1 MTNLLD
7 YESKTVSAVLLQ
19 KSTPRVT
26 SEIGCSLLL
35 LGGLLSISCGFL
47 GSGFSL
53 GSHVQIEL
61 GVLDTDWLDEA
72 LLVEILDEGSGDGT
86 TNLEL
91 LAKDGSSDAE
101 NLWDFLDHSLVL
113 LVLEEDSVVKL
124 FLDLNLGP

>member
-1 MTNLLD
+1 MKAKLFRQFYFINLL
-7 YESKTVSAVLLQ
+7 Q
-19 KSTPRVT
+19 GRT

-35 LGGLLSISCGFL
+35 LGGLLSISCSFL
-47 GSGFSL
+47 GSGFGL

-72 LLVEILDEGSGDGT
+72 LFVEVLDEGSGDGT

>member
-1 MTNLLD
+1 MKAKLFRQFYFINLL
-7 YESKTVSAVLLQ
+7 Q
-19 KSTPRVT
+19 GRT

-47 GSGFSL
+47 GSGFGL

-72 LLVEILDEGSGDGT
+72 LLVEVLDEGSGDGT

-91 LAKDGSSDAE
+91 FAKDSSGDTE
-101 NLWDFLDHSLVL
+101 DLWDLLEHSLVL
-113 LVLEEDSVVKL
+113 LLIKEYGIVKL
-124 FLDLNLGP
+124 LLNLGLCP